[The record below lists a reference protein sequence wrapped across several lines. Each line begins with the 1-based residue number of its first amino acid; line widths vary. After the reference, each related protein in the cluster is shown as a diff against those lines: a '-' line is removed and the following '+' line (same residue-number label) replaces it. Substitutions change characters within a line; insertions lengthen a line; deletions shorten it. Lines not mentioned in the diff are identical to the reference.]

1 MGHIWLTLYR
11 TIIGLSSTMSTLRK
25 GVKDLNSTIK
35 KKKKQRLAT
44 SNISRSDG
52 KNKLRVVF

>member
-35 KKKKQRLAT
+35 KKKQRLAT